1 MRLYEAR
8 TSFGIMHRHFAVL
21 SSYFLSHHLMNSP
34 FDSSGSAQTP
44 VWTGFLV
51 GLLAGF
57 AVSSLLIGLVLGA
70 ALSGGIGSVTRGTPT
85 VANQPP
91 TAPTPPPAPD
101 TPSKPPAPVTAR
113 DHVLGNPNAKVTV
126 IEYSDFECPFC
137 KRHAPTMAQI
147 HTLYK
152 DDVNIVYRHFPLSF
166 HQNAM
171 KEAEASECVAELAG
185 NDAFWKFHDAI
196 FDRTAAGGTGFAL
209 DKLPALAKEVGAN
222 EAKFKQCLD
231 SGKYT
236 KYVQDQL
243 QEGIDA
249 GVQGTPGNF
258 VVNNDTKE
266 SKDISGAVPVTT
278 FQSAIDAML
287 KKS

>member
-1 MRLYEAR
+1 
-8 TSFGIMHRHFAVL
+8 
-21 SSYFLSHHLMNSP
+21 MNSP
-34 FDSSGSAQTP
+34 FDSTGSTQTP

-51 GLLAGF
+51 GLLAGL
-57 AVSSLLIGLVLGA
+57 AISSLLIGLVLGA
-70 ALSGGIGSVTRGTPT
+70 TLAGGLNGISAGGSPT

-91 TAPTPPPAPD
+91 AAPTTPPPAPNA
-101 TPSKPPAPVTAR
+101 PSRAPAPVTAR
-113 DHVLGNPNAKVTV
+113 DHVRGNPKANVTV

-137 KRHAPTMAQI
+137 KRHAPTMAQLS
-147 HTLYK
+147 TLYK
-152 DDVNIVYRHFPLSF
+152 DDVNVVFRHFPLSF

-171 KEAEASECVAELAG
+171 KEAEASECVAELGG

-196 FDRTAAGGTGFAL
+196 FERTTAGGTGFAL
-209 DKLPALAKEVGAN
+209 EKLGPLAKESGVN

-236 KYVQDQL
+236 KYVQDQM

-258 VVNNDTKE
+258 IVDNDTKE
-266 SKDISGAVPVTT
+266 SRSISGAVPVTA
-278 FQSAIDAML
+278 FQSAIDAIL
-287 KKS
+287 KKP